1 MKIYIQSNK
10 YQKLA
15 SIVSKYSFER
25 FGHEVEIMN
34 VEENDFLKD
43 KLNHEILRK
52 GKKTIYRNDLQSFT
66 LLRFLAPQ
74 LNNYKDKILV
84 IDPDIFAL
92 KDPKK
97 IIEDHSNSSDLSC
110 VFYNNIPRSE
120 MMLVDAKRVK
130 WNFKNIVSNLFN
142 FEIDYE
148 DLMNFKFN
156 SDLTINKISECYN
169 SHDKI
174 NDDTIL
180 LHTTNRITQPW
191 KEGLEI
197 NFFKNNLSKFQIFKE
212 HVKKIIG
219 KSYNEEFI
227 SKFFLK
233 HPDKDVKNCIKN
245 LFKEAKELNYFSQE
259 DIEKE
264 VANLNIS
271 RKIFE

>member
-1 MKIYIQSNK
+1 MKIYIQSNQ

-15 SIVSKYSFER
+15 ALVSKYSFER
-25 FGHEVEIMN
+25 FGHQVEIMS
-34 VEENDFLKD
+34 VEENDLITK
-43 KLNHEILRK
+43 KLNQKILRK
-52 GKKTIYRNDLQSFT
+52 GKKKIYRDDLQSFT

-74 LNNYKDKILV
+74 LNGHKDKILI

-97 IIEDHSNSSDLSC
+97 IIEDHSNTSDLSC
-110 VFYNNIPRSE
+110 VFYDNVPRSE
-120 MMLVDAKRVK
+120 MMFVDATKVK
-130 WNFKNIVSNLFN
+130 WNFKSIISKLFK
-142 FEIDYE
+142 FEIDYD

-156 SDLTINKISECYN
+156 PDLIINKISECYN

-191 KEGLEI
+191 KEGLKI
-197 NFFKNNLSKFQIFKE
+197 NFFKNNLSTFQIFKE
-212 HVKKIIG
+212 HVKKIMG

-227 SKFFLK
+227 SKSFLK
-233 HPDKDVKNCIKN
+233 HPNKDVINCIKN
-245 LFKEAKELNYFSQE
+245 LFKEAKKLNYFSQQ